1 MFIHSSRHLLTRTW
15 VSWVRRWFSP
25 FFVHSFKIS
34 NVFDR
39 YSSQP
44 RKIWEMVSGQ
54 VVSVILALFAAA
66 TNARSLG
73 FSAGFSSGM
82 VLQRGP
88 SKSAVYGYGGAGKV
102 IVYIDGVDG
111 SGVKT
116 SYNVSTNAN
125 RFVHCILCKHC
136 LHTFVYFF
144 ALRVQPLL
152 VHYATTTR
160 FAALVSG
167 RCSSVHL

>member
-1 MFIHSSRHLLTRTW
+1 M
-15 VSWVRRWFSP
+15 
-25 FFVHSFKIS
+25 
-34 NVFDR
+34 
-39 YSSQP
+39 
-44 RKIWEMVSGQ
+44 G
-54 VVSVILALFAAA
+54 VSVVLLALFAAA

-88 SKSAVYGYGGAGKV
+88 SKSAIYGYGGAGKV

-125 RFVHCILCKHC
+125 RFVPVHCTVQRTHFICK
-136 LHTFVYFF
+136 T
-144 ALRVQPLL
+144 
-152 VHYATTTR
+152 
-160 FAALVSG
+160 
-167 RCSSVHL
+167 SVCITQWHI